1 MAIVFGKISR
11 KKDLYSLVI
20 LIVLL
25 GVFALM
31 LFSIFQKKFALIDI
45 KPEEIDP
52 PKINF
57 SNLENPILKL
67 LEPYDPPEEFQG
79 DIGRENPFFPLP
91 KNPITSPK

>member
-11 KKDLYSLVI
+11 KKDLYSLII

-25 GVFALM
+25 VIFALM
-31 LFSIFQKKFALIDI
+31 LFSIFQKKSALIDI

-79 DIGRENPFFPLP
+79 DIGRENPFSSPQ
-91 KNPITSPK
+91 KNPTSPKK